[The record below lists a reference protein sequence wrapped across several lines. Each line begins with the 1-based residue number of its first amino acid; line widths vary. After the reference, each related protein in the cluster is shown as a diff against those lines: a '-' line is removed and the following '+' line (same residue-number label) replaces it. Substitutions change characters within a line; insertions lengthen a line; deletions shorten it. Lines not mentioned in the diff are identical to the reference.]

1 MHAPLQLPHAALVL
15 LTCPFWASAVVKA
28 MDLAGTTT
36 EVAALG
42 LPLPLP
48 TALATIAVQGGA
60 SLCLIL
66 GFRPRW
72 AAVALI
78 LFTLAASLV
87 AHPFWAL
94 PPAAFLP
101 NFAAFTANMGLI
113 GGLVLAALMPRIK
126 ERS

>member
-1 MHAPLQLPHAALVL
+1 MMPSPLMIRAALML
-15 LTCPFWASAVVKA
+15 LTCPFWASALVKA
-28 MDLAGTTT
+28 SDLAGTAAK
-36 EVAALG
+36 VAALG

-48 TALATIAVQGGA
+48 TAFATIALQGGA

-66 GFRPRW
+66 GFRPVW
-72 AAVALI
+72 AAASLI
-78 LFTLAASLV
+78 LFTLAASFL

-101 NFAAFTANMGLI
+101 NFAAFTANLGLV
-113 GGLVLAALMPRIK
+113 GGLLLAARIPRIQ